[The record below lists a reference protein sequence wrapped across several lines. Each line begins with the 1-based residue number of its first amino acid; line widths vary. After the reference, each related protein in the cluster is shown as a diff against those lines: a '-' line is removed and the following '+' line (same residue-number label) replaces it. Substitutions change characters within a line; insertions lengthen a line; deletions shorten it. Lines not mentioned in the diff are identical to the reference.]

1 MTSTHQWVVKYLKQ
15 SPILFRFPLFF
26 LYLFLPFPLP
36 PPPTPSLLS
45 SFSVSG
51 FHSQYTGKEK
61 LSIYIYI
68 NSEAILCKN
77 SRAWLEGVLCSIFL
91 ACGFHCASHFIS
103 VVFSSLIWKI
113 EGIEFDEIWSLSY
126 SWTCS
131 EHASPGILV
140 ITIWQWHILQ
150 RSACLLWIWAQKT
163 DKGLP

>member
-1 MTSTHQWVVKYLKQ
+1 MISTHQWVVKYLEQ
-15 SPILFRFPLFF
+15 SPILFRFPRFF
-26 LYLFLPFPLP
+26 LYLFLPFPL
-36 PPPTPSLLS
+36 SLSLS
-45 SFSVSG
+45 SHPSQSLA

-61 LSIYIYI
+61 LSVYLYIK
-68 NSEAILCKN
+68 SEAILCKN
-77 SRAWLEGVLCSIFL
+77 SSAWLEGILCSTFL
-91 ACGFHCASHFIS
+91 ACGFHCTSHFIS
-103 VVFSSLIWKI
+103 VVFSFLIWKI

-131 EHASPGILV
+131 EHASLGILV